1 MRAAFAFRS
10 TDVLWRRS
18 AAPERSCETWCS
30 RIRRREGSPSPD
42 LETSGPSNPDDLVI
56 LLRSG
61 RAPREIRLFAA
72 RGLLPLDPHDSLRA
86 ILVVLRDSDSET
98 ASIARETLRATPPDR
113 LAAFV
118 TSGAPRGD
126 ELDLLARESDDSFV
140 LEEIVRCRTVDDGT
154 LLFLARTAAGRPQ
167 EAMIANQARLL
178 ARPALI
184 EALLENPALTGEG
197 RRLLSELQEEFFEK
211 EARRRAAEARRTEED
226 AEAAH
231 APEPESA
238 EALGEEDDLELDD
251 EEGEATETED
261 ATREE
266 EGESLFIGAIYRRIG
281 LMTVGE
287 KIQLAY
293 VGSKEE
299 RRVLIGDTNKLIGI
313 AVLKSRAI
321 SINEVESFAAMRN
334 LDEELYRRIS
344 NSREWMRK
352 PAVVLTLVRN
362 PRVPIDISLP
372 LLKRLATRELRGVIR
387 DRNLAPVLRTSA
399 RKLLIQR
406 RR

>member
-1 MRAAFAFRS
+1 
-10 TDVLWRRS
+10 
-18 AAPERSCETWCS
+18 
-30 RIRRREGSPSPD
+30 
-42 LETSGPSNPDDLVI
+42 LETSGPSNPEDLVI

-72 RGLLPLDPHDSLRA
+72 RGLLPLDPYDSLRA
-86 ILVVLRDSDSET
+86 LLAVLRDSDSET
-98 ASIARETLRATPPDR
+98 ASTARETLRATPPDR

-118 TSGAPRGD
+118 TSGTPRGD
-126 ELDLLARESDDSFV
+126 ELDLLAHESDDPFV
-140 LEEIVRCRTVDDGT
+140 LEEIVRCRAVDDGT

-184 EALLENPALTGEG
+184 EALLENLALTGEG
-197 RRLLSELQEEFFEK
+197 ARLLSELQEEFFEK
-211 EARRRAAEARRTEED
+211 EARRRAAEARRAEED
-226 AEAAH
+226 AEAAL

-238 EALGEEDDLELDD
+238 EAFGEEDDLGLDD
-251 EEGEATETED
+251 EEGEAPETED
-261 ATREE
+261 ASREE

-334 LDEELYRRIS
+334 LDEELYRRIAR
-344 NSREWMRK
+344 SREWMRK

-372 LLKRLATRELRGVIR
+372 LMKRLATRELRGVIR